1 MKKPFIILTIISTLT
16 WIGIIIYKQSLP
28 YHDVGKV
35 YVKNLSKTY
44 FEIRQENEFDSSTA
58 LDYKV
63 MSNGK
68 EIQDWKFLMG
78 THDYLDNPE
87 VFNANSIDSVL
98 YLTWGDTISVCA
110 IYDLKTKNKY
120 PNWDYSNNNK
130 IKKSQDLFKTLKNKK
145 PYLKK
150 AF

>member
-1 MKKPFIILTIISTLT
+1 MKKTFIILTIISTLT
-16 WIGIIIYKQSLP
+16 WLGIIIYKQTLP
-28 YHDVGKV
+28 YHEVGKV

-63 MSNGK
+63 VSNGK

-78 THDYLDNPE
+78 THDYLDNPK

-98 YLTWGDTISVCA
+98 YLTWCDTISVCA
-110 IYDLKTKNKY
+110 IYNLKTKHKY
-120 PNWDYSNNNK
+120 PNWDYSNK
-130 IKKSQDLFKTLKNKK
+130 AQVKKTKDLFKALQKRK

-150 AF
+150 LW